1 MKDSKILLPA
11 CVAMMVWSSS
21 PVLSSEMFNQADIDG
36 NGAIDTEEFRDHM
49 IDTFYLSD
57 SDRNGV
63 LNDDELNVV
72 NQDRL
77 PDADKN
83 ADSVL
88 DLREFLNSTSMDFD
102 ARDKNDNDLLEP
114 GEI

>member
-1 MKDSKILLPA
+1 MKDRTILYSVSA
-11 CVAMMVWSSS
+11 AMLLCLSS
-21 PVLSSEMFNQADIDG
+21 PVLSSEMFDQADTDG

-63 LNDDELNVV
+63 LNDSELDVV

-77 PDADKN
+77 PQADSN

-88 DLREFLNSTSMDFD
+88 DLRESLNSTSMDFD
-102 ARDKNDNDLLEP
+102 AQDKNDNDLLEP

>member
-1 MKDSKILLPA
+1 MKARKILYSVSA
-11 CVAMMVWSSS
+11 AMLFCLSS
-21 PVLSSEMFNQADIDG
+21 PVLSSEMFDQADTDG
-36 NGAIDTEEFRDHM
+36 NGAIDTEEFRTHM

-57 SDRNGV
+57 SDKNGV
-63 LNDDELNVV
+63 LNDAELDVV

-88 DLREFLNSTSMDFD
+88 DLREFLNSTNMDFD
-102 ARDKNDNDLLEP
+102 ARDENDNDLLEP
-114 GEI
+114 GEV

>member
-1 MKDSKILLPA
+1 MKGGKFWFFVSAAMFCWLVSPA
-11 CVAMMVWSSS
+11 
-21 PVLSSEMFNQADIDG
+21 LSNDRFDQADADG
-36 NGAIDTEEFRDHM
+36 NGSIDTEEFRDHM

-63 LNDDELNVV
+63 LNDSELDVV

-77 PDADKN
+77 PQADSN

-88 DLREFLNSTSMDFD
+88 DLRESLNSTSMDFD
-102 ARDKNDNDLLEP
+102 AQDKNDNDLLEP